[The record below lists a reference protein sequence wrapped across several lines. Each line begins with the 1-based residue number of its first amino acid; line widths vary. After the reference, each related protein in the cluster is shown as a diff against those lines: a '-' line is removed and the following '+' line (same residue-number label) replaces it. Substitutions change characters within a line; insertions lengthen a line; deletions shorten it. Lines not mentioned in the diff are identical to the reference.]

1 MNYSDII
8 DFWFKE
14 IDSSLWF
21 KKDKNFDQ
29 NVRSRF
35 SSVLNLA
42 SRGELT
48 PWRSSP
54 EGALAEIIVLD
65 QFSRNIYRD
74 LPEAFAQDRLALKCA
89 LDAVAQGF
97 DKKLKVGMRT
107 FMYMP
112 FMHTEDKEVHARA
125 IELFSSPDMP
135 PESLKFEL
143 LHKKIIDQFGRYPHR
158 NHILG
163 RVSTPE
169 ELEFLKQPNSG
180 F

>member
-1 MNYSDII
+1 MNYSDVL

-29 NVRSRF
+29 NVKSRF
-35 SSVLNLA
+35 SSVLAEA
-42 SRGELT
+42 SRGDLA
-48 PWRSSP
+48 PWRTSA
-54 EGALAEIIVLD
+54 EGTLAEIIVLD

-89 LDAVAQGF
+89 SDAVAQGF
-97 DKKLKVGMRT
+97 DKKLKPGMRI

-125 IELFSSPDMP
+125 VELFSEPDMP
-135 PESLKFEL
+135 KENLKFEL
-143 LHKKIIDQFGRYPHR
+143 MHKKIIDQFGRYPHR
-158 NHILG
+158 NQILG
-163 RVSTPE
+163 RKSTPE
-169 ELEFLKQPNSG
+169 EIEFLKTPNSG